1 MSIPHYHTQPA
12 TLDPNAEPPENP
24 PLAQGHDDAAAGEVA
39 EAQEAHRQ
47 AVADAAESPVVGP
60 RAPGDHAG
68 DAEPDDEPRDERPVE
83 RDERPAEGPAEG
95 PAPRAPRAKKTD

>member
-68 DAEPDDEPRDERPVE
+68 DAEPDEPGDERPVE